1 MRWRKKKTSVL
12 QFSGTSG
19 KELQNAG
26 TKMCRTNISPACVLL
41 PKYSLKHM
49 GHKQPYLEYK
59 IAHIVK
65 KLGK

>member
-1 MRWRKKKTSVL
+1 MKEKNSVL

-49 GHKQPYLEYK
+49 HKQPYLEYK
-59 IAHIVK
+59 IAHIAK

>member
-1 MRWRKKKTSVL
+1 MMRWRGKKTVL

-49 GHKQPYLEYK
+49 GDKQPYLEYK
-59 IAHIVK
+59 IAHTVK